1 MTNSIHERLYRTDL
15 ASFTKFAFH
24 ELSPQ
29 YDLSTGWPVD
39 VMADALQGCLDRGT
53 KRLILNAPPRSL
65 KSHCAAIAMVVFAL
79 GWDPTLKITIV
90 AGTRALAAELQRR
103 ALALMRTPRCRAL
116 FPHLRPTV
124 TPGEIVLPHGGG
136 ILYRAVGQSL
146 IGRGADLIVIDD
158 PIAPHWAQDNAERE
172 GINAWYDAE
181 IVPRLNDKAGGAIVL
196 VMQRVH
202 EDDLTAHVR
211 KSGVWTEVVLP
222 AIALADEVWP
232 LHRRRT
238 VMRRRGEP
246 LLPDREGKET
256 LIAILREIDAYNFRA
271 QYLQQPSAAPGLQRV
286 GLFWEPRPPGW
297 QPGMPTGGGAFR
309 KVREINFILNEV
321 FGMGEPPPY
330 AGASPYSDAEWEAA
344 AILQQ
349 RRLVAEAK
357 GDRSRHDAPGH

>member
-1 MTNSIHERLYRTDL
+1 MMTNSIHERLYRTDL

-65 KSHCAAIAMVVFAL
+65 ESHCAAIAMVVFAL
-79 GWDPTLKITIV
+79 GWDPTLKITVV
-90 AGTRALAAELQRR
+90 AGTRALAVELQRR

-158 PIAPHWAQDNAERE
+158 PIAPHRAQDDAERA
-172 GINAWYDAE
+172 GVNAWYDAE
-181 IVPRLNDKAGGAIVL
+181 IVPRLNDKAGGVIVL

-202 EDDLTAHVR
+202 KDDLTAHVR

-222 AIALADEVWP
+222 AIALNDEAWR
-232 LHRRRT
+232 LHHRRPIL
-238 VMRRRGEP
+238 RRKGEP
-246 LLPDREGKET
+246 LLPDREGKAT
-256 LIAILREIDAYNFRA
+256 LIAVLHEIGAYNFRA
-271 QYLQQPSAAPGLQRV
+271 QVPTATIAGAGARARGLVLGTTAARLAV
-286 GLFWEPRPPGW
+286 
-297 QPGMPTGGGAFR
+297 GMPIGGAFR
-309 KVREINFILNEV
+309 KIREIDTILFEV
-321 FGMGEPPPY
+321 FGVGEPPPY
-330 AGASPYSDAEWEAA
+330 ASEAPYGDAEWEAR
-344 AILQQ
+344 AIIQQ
-349 RRLVAEAK
+349 QRLVAEAQA
-357 GDRSRHDAPGH
+357 DRHRQEA